1 MYMCVRVCRCVHVCA
16 WVCEKDVH
24 YKRNKRKE
32 KKEKKEKRKET
43 KRKQK
48 LMLISRQTDRQTD
61 R

>member
-1 MYMCVRVCRCVHVCA
+1 MCACVHVCA